1 MMAAETMQ
9 FEHDVA
15 YEHDNRRDEF
25 NDKLV
30 ESIEEV
36 LNFSQ
41 VVLNFLELNTAFKR
55 GEIVND
61 PGVFS
66 SELEDL
72 FGDSTKGIEELIVER
87 FYSKIKL
94 KFVRSREK
102 TFSDYVNEALN
113 SYI

>member
-1 MMAAETMQ
+1 MAAETIQ
-9 FEHDVA
+9 LEQDVA
-15 YEHDNRRDEF
+15 CELDNRRTEF

-36 LNFSQ
+36 LNFSK

-55 GEIVND
+55 GEIVRN
-61 PGVFS
+61 PWLFS
-66 SELEDL
+66 SGLNDL
-72 FGDSTKGIEELIVER
+72 FGDSAKDIEGIIVER

-94 KFVRSREK
+94 KYVRSREK
-102 TFSDYVNEALN
+102 AFSEYVNEALN

>member
-1 MMAAETMQ
+1 MAAETIH
-9 FEHDVA
+9 FEQGVA
-15 YEHDNRRDEF
+15 SEHDNRLDEF
-25 NDKLV
+25 NDRLV

-61 PGVFS
+61 PGLFS
-66 SELEDL
+66 NGLEDL
-72 FGDSTKGIEELIVER
+72 FGDSAKGIERLIVER

-94 KFVRSREK
+94 KYVRNREK

>member
-1 MMAAETMQ
+1 MAAETIQ
-9 FEHDVA
+9 FEQDVA
-15 YEHDNRRDEF
+15 YDHDNRRDEF

-36 LNFSQ
+36 LNFSK

-55 GEIVND
+55 GEIVKT
-61 PGVFS
+61 PEVFS
-66 SELEDL
+66 AELEDL
-72 FGDSTKGIEELIVER
+72 FGDGAHGIEELIIER

-94 KFVRSREK
+94 KYVKSREK
-102 TFSDYVNEALN
+102 TFSEYVNEALN

>member
-1 MMAAETMQ
+1 MAAETIH
-9 FEHDVA
+9 FEQDA
-15 YEHDNRRDEF
+15 AFEHDNRLDEF
-25 NDKLV
+25 NEKLV

-55 GEIVND
+55 GEIVNN
-61 PGVFS
+61 PVLFS
-66 SELEDL
+66 NGLEDL
-72 FGDSTKGIEELIVER
+72 FGDSAKGIERLIVER

-94 KFVRSREK
+94 KYVRNREK

>member
-1 MMAAETMQ
+1 MAAETIQ
-9 FEHDVA
+9 FEQDVA

-36 LNFSQ
+36 LNFSK

-55 GEIVND
+55 GEIVKN
-61 PGVFS
+61 PGLFANG
-66 SELEDL
+66 LEDL
-72 FGDSTKGIEELIVER
+72 FGDSAKGIEKIIVER

-94 KFVRSREK
+94 KYVRSREK
-102 TFSDYVNEALN
+102 TFSEYVNEALN